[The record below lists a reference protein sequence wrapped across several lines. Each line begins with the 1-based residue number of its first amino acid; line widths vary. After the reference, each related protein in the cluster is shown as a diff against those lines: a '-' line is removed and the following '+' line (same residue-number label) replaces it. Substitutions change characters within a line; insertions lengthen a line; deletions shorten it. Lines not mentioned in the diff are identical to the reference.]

1 MKKLLNLALI
11 ASICFA
17 SCSKKSNPTPAPA
30 DVLEYDFTAKYS
42 DSFVILYYNPKGSS
56 GDYPTSNSWS
66 TKVTIPSG
74 TKSANIYIT
83 AAQQPP
89 YTNNNSGTVTIK
101 LNGKVVA
108 TGSGAFTDSQALAQT
123 TYAYTSN

>member
-1 MKKLLNLALI
+1 MKRFLNLALI
-11 ASICFA
+11 ASICLA
-17 SCSKKSNPTPAPA
+17 SCSKKSNPAPVTG

-42 DSFVILYYNPKGSS
+42 DSFVVLYYNPKGSS
-56 GDYPTSNSWS
+56 GDYPNSNSWS
-66 TKVTIPSG
+66 TKVTIPAG
-74 TKSANIYIT
+74 TKTANIYIT

-108 TGSGAFTDSQALAQT
+108 TGTGQFTDSQALAQT
-123 TYAYTSN
+123 SFTYTAN